1 MQSKTSR
8 YSHVNQSYN
17 VGPGQY
23 DVAREIGSAAPK
35 YSISKKNYRELN
47 SSTPGPG
54 AYDAKHEAVK
64 ARAKSPN
71 IKGTG
76 RINPKDDRNPGPGN
90 YYQDQYFG
98 KDA

>member
-1 MQSKTSR
+1 MDK
-8 YSHVNQSYN
+8 SYN

-23 DVAREIGSAAPK
+23 DVAKDIGSAGLK

-54 AYDAKHEAVK
+54 AYDAKDDAVK

-76 RINPKDDRNPGPGN
+76 RINPKTDRIPGPGN